1 MSYIQTDMTQR
12 EVELN
17 TLVTRYREALEFIS
31 KNISNISCDR
41 KYAARVATNALSI
54 NQPEEDNHVIHESR

>member
-17 TLVTRYREALEFIS
+17 TLVTRYRTALEEA
-31 KNISNISCDR
+31 DR
-41 KYAARVATNALSI
+41 MLRGPVSRAEVMQAIRNAL
-54 NQPEEDNHVIHESR
+54 NQP